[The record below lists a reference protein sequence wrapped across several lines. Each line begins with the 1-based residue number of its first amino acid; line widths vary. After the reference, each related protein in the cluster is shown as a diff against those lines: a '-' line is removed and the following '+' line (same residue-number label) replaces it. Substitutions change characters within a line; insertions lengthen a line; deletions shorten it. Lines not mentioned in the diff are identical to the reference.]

1 MTLLL
6 PNYLWLYKL
15 VVQHRANMATNAND
29 QDRLDET
36 TKDEDK
42 ASHVEGW
49 EVPFESFLT
58 YECADLTLLDVWLL
72 GERFGG
78 MMDKAVLCADRLGEL
93 MMDAKPNV
101 VKSCIRTLRGFPG
114 RVLNKVKSNT
124 VVQVLR
130 AMDEFASNDLN
141 ASKACLVMLFR
152 FTQLAQWPAWQAFE
166 SYDSKTLGVSLETL
180 WRDVSN
186 PDQRRRVL
194 TVLVHFMNRSYSNQA
209 SKVAAFVSLDL
220 LSSRA
225 NLLKPDNLM
234 CLQAC
239 AKHQESAE
247 LLRSKC
253 EQLVKQYKRYS
264 DFKRLDRILKQLS

>member
-1 MTLLL
+1 MD
-6 PNYLWLYKL
+6 
-15 VVQHRANMATNAND
+15 VQGSCQHRANMATNANER
-29 QDRLDET
+29 DRLDET

-42 ASHVEGW
+42 ASQASQSDHVEGW
-49 EVPFESFLT
+49 EAPFEAFLT
-58 YECADLTLLDVWLL
+58 YECPDVTLFDVWLL

-130 AMDEFASNDLN
+130 AMDEFASTDLN

-166 SYDSKTLGVSLETL
+166 SYDSNTLGTSLETL

-225 NLLKPDNLM
+225 NLLKPDNLT
-234 CLQAC
+234 CLRAC

-247 LLRSKC
+247 LLRSKR
-253 EQLVKQYKRYS
+253 EQLVAQYKRYS
-264 DFKRLDRILKQLS
+264 DFKRLDHILKQLS